1 MINIKKL
8 KVSVEEK
15 EILKGINLE
24 IPEGEVHAIMGRNGS
39 GKSTLANT
47 LAGNEKFEVTD
58 EKFEVTDGSIHMD
71 GVDITEMSPENRSLN
86 GIFVCFQYPVA
97 IPGVSMAYFLRAAI
111 NAHLENQGKEEMDA
125 LEFLNQSKEILKKL
139 TLDDSF
145 LKRSINDGFSGGE
158 KKKSEIFQL
167 LSLNPKFAILDETD
181 SGLDIDAL
189 KIVADGV
196 KEFNGN
202 KNSTLII
209 THYERLLEYIN
220 PDVVHVMIDGKIVQ
234 SGDMEL
240 ARQVEEKGYSWLVK

>member
-24 IPEGEVHAIMGRNGS
+24 IPKGEVHAIMGRNGS

-58 EKFEVTDGSIHMD
+58 GSIHMN

-220 PDVVHVMIDGKIVQ
+220 PDVVHVMIDGEIVQ

>member
-39 GKSTLANT
+39 EKSTLANT
-47 LAGNEKFEVTD
+47 LAGN

-220 PDVVHVMIDGKIVQ
+220 PDVVHVMIDGEIVQ

>member
-1 MINIKKL
+1 MIDIKNL

-47 LAGNEKFEVTD
+47 LAGNEKFEVI
-58 EKFEVTDGSIHMD
+58 DGSIHMN
-71 GVDITEMSPENRSLN
+71 GLDITEMSAENRSLN

-139 TLDDSF
+139 NLDDSF

-196 KEFNGN
+196 KEFNGK

-220 PDVVHVMIDGKIVQ
+220 PDVVHIMIDGKIVK
-234 SGDMEL
+234 SGDMKL
-240 ARQVEEKGYSWLVK
+240 ARQVEEKGYSWLAK

>member
-1 MINIKKL
+1 MINIKDL

-15 EILKGINLE
+15 KILKGINLD

-58 EKFEVTDGSIHMD
+58 GTIHMN

-97 IPGVSMAYFLRAAI
+97 IPGVSMAYFLRSAI
-111 NAHLENQGKEEMDA
+111 NAHLKNQGKEEMDA

>member
-1 MINIKKL
+1 MINIKNL

-24 IPEGEVHAIMGRNGS
+24 IPKGEVHAIMGRNGS

-47 LAGNEKFEVTD
+47 LAGN

-196 KEFNGN
+196 KEFNGK

-220 PDVVHVMIDGKIVQ
+220 PDVVHVMIDGKIVK

-240 ARQVEEKGYSWLVK
+240 ARQVEEKGYSWLAK

>member
-1 MINIKKL
+1 MIDIKNL

-58 EKFEVTDGSIHMD
+58 GSIHMN
-71 GVDITEMSPENRSLN
+71 GLDITEMSAENRSLN

-139 TLDDSF
+139 NLDDSF

-196 KEFNGN
+196 KEFNGK

-220 PDVVHVMIDGKIVQ
+220 PDVVHVMIDGKIVK

-240 ARQVEEKGYSWLVK
+240 ARQVEEKGYSWLAK

>member
-1 MINIKKL
+1 MIDIKNL

-58 EKFEVTDGSIHMD
+58 GLIHMN
-71 GVDITEMSPENRSLN
+71 GLDITEMSAENRSLN

-139 TLDDSF
+139 NLDDSF

-196 KEFNGN
+196 KEFNGK

-220 PDVVHVMIDGKIVQ
+220 PDVVHIMIDGEIVK
-234 SGDMEL
+234 SGDMKL
-240 ARQVEEKGYSWLVK
+240 ARQVEEKGYSWLAK

>member
-1 MINIKKL
+1 MINIKNL

-24 IPEGEVHAIMGRNGS
+24 IPKGEVHAIMGRNGS

-58 EKFEVTDGSIHMD
+58 GSIHMN

-196 KEFNGN
+196 KEFNGD

-220 PDVVHVMIDGKIVQ
+220 PDVVHIMIDGKIVK
-234 SGDMEL
+234 SGDMKL
-240 ARQVEEKGYSWLVK
+240 ARQVEEKGYSWLAK

>member
-1 MINIKKL
+1 MIKIKKL

-15 EILKGINLE
+15 DILKGINLE
-24 IPEGEVHAIMGRNGS
+24 IPKGEVHAIMGRNGS
-39 GKSTLANT
+39 GKSTLANA
-47 LAGNEKFEVTD
+47 LAGNEKFEV
-58 EKFEVTDGSIHMD
+58 KSGSIYMND
-71 GVDITEMSPENRSLN
+71 VDITEMSAENRALS

-111 NAHLENQGKEEMDA
+111 NAHFEHQGKEEMDA
-125 LEFLNQSKEILKKL
+125 VEFLNKSKKILSEL
-139 TLDDSF
+139 NLDDSF

-158 KKKSEIFQL
+158 KKKSEILQL

-189 KIVADGV
+189 KTVADGV
-196 KEFNGN
+196 NKFNS
-202 KNSTLII
+202 KDNSTLII

-220 PDVVHVMIDGKIVQ
+220 PDVVHVMIDGEIVQ

-240 ARQVEEKGYSWLVK
+240 ARLVEEKGYSWLVK

>member
-1 MINIKKL
+1 MINIKDL

-15 EILKGINLE
+15 KILKGINLD

-58 EKFEVTDGSIHMD
+58 GTIHMN

-125 LEFLNQSKEILKKL
+125 LEFLNQAKAILKKL
-139 TLDDSF
+139 NLDDSF

-189 KIVADGV
+189 RIVASGV
-196 KEFNGN
+196 N
-202 KNSTLII
+202 KLKTKDNATIVI
-209 THYERLLEYIN
+209 THYQRLLDYIV
-220 PDVVHVMIDGKIVQ
+220 PDFVHVLHDGRIIK
-234 SGDMEL
+234 SGEATLAHEL
-240 ARQVEEKGYSWLVK
+240 EEKGYDWITKEADKKWA

>member
-1 MINIKKL
+1 MINIKNL

-15 EILKGINLE
+15 EILKGINLQ
-24 IPEGEVHAIMGRNGS
+24 IPEGEIHAIMGRNGS

-47 LAGNEKFEVTD
+47 LAGNEKFEITN
-58 EKFEVTDGSIHMD
+58 GSIHMNAA
-71 GVDITEMSPENRSLN
+71 DITEMSPENRSLN

-97 IPGVSMAYFLRAAI
+97 IPGVSMAYFLRSAI
-111 NAHLENQGKEEMDA
+111 NAHLKNQGKEEMDA

-240 ARQVEEKGYSWLVK
+240 ARQVEEKGYSWLAK

>member
-1 MINIKKL
+1 MINIKDL

-15 EILKGINLE
+15 KILKGINLD

-58 EKFEVTDGSIHMD
+58 GTIHMN
-71 GVDITEMSPENRSLN
+71 GIDITEMSPENRSLN

-125 LEFLNQSKEILKKL
+125 LEFLNQAKAILKKL
-139 TLDDSF
+139 NLDDSF

-196 KEFNGN
+196 KEFNGD

-220 PDVVHVMIDGKIVQ
+220 PDVVHIMIDGKIVK
-234 SGDMEL
+234 SGDMKL
-240 ARQVEEKGYSWLVK
+240 ARQVEEKGYSWLAK

>member
-1 MINIKKL
+1 MIDIKNL

-58 EKFEVTDGSIHMD
+58 GLIHMN
-71 GVDITEMSPENRSLN
+71 GLDITEMSAENRSLN

-111 NAHLENQGKEEMDA
+111 NAHLESQGKEEMDA

-139 TLDDSF
+139 NLDDSF

-196 KEFNGN
+196 KEFNGK

-220 PDVVHVMIDGKIVQ
+220 PDVVHIMIDGKIVK
-234 SGDMEL
+234 SGDMKL
-240 ARQVEEKGYSWLVK
+240 ARQVEEKGYSWLAK